1 MPKEETN
8 KMSRQRIPPRREKL
22 QSRHKIFYVAKVTYE
37 LQETDIVTDYVTH
50 KELYFQ
56 SMDDA
61 KNYVWNE
68 YRNTCEKMI
77 KDCKEEGRN
86 YDHIKIQKFNKNK
99 TEYKYFDGNFS
110 DIRVTIKT
118 VDVNH
123 YPVRFKE
130 NGEGYVI

>member
-1 MPKEETN
+1 MP
-8 KMSRQRIPPRREKL
+8 RQRIPPRREKL
-22 QSRHKIFYVAKVTYE
+22 QSRRKVFYIVKVTYE

-68 YRNTCEKMI
+68 YRNTCEKVI
-77 KDCKEEGRN
+77 EDCKRSGLE
-86 YDHIKIQKFNKNK
+86 YDHIKIKKFNKNK

-110 DIRVTIKT
+110 DIRVTIRT

-123 YPVRFKE
+123 YPVRFDKD
-130 NGEGYVI
+130 GKGYVI

>member
-1 MPKEETN
+1 MA
-8 KMSRQRIPPRREKL
+8 RQRIPPRREKL
-22 QSRHKIFYVAKVTYE
+22 QSRRKVFYVVKVTYE
-37 LQETDIVTDYVTH
+37 LQETDIATDYVTH
-50 KELYFQ
+50 RELYFQ

-68 YRNTCEKMI
+68 YRNTCEKI
-77 KDCKEEGRN
+77 IENCKKDGQS
-86 YDHIKIQKFNKNK
+86 YDHIKIKKFNKNK

-123 YPVRFKE
+123 YPVRFDE